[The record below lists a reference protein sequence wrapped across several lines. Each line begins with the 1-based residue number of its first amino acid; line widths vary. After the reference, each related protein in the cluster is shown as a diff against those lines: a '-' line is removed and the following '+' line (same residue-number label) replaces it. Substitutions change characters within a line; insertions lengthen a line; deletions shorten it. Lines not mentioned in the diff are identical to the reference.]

1 MVACIS
7 MVESLRPTR
16 TAECRFC
23 KLQFDAVNLNY
34 HPDICHTTEKCYYIP
49 KTATKKMSN
58 INQSKMQEL
67 LERMETTMNDFER
80 ANVVVDSAQLLI
92 RASRIMND
100 LLAKHL
106 SLSITASEHLQD
118 TGTKEC
124 RFCRILLDEKGL
136 AYYPDIRHITEHC
149 YYVPKIIRKTLIDNN
164 ELCYDYFYPG
174 HTFDL
179 CPFMDRY
186 CKFCNGDHN
195 YLICFNY

>member
-1 MVACIS
+1 
-7 MVESLRPTR
+7 
-16 TAECRFC
+16 
-23 KLQFDAVNLNY
+23 
-34 HPDICHTTEKCYYIP
+34 
-49 KTATKKMSN
+49 
-58 INQSKMQEL
+58 MQEL

-124 RFCRILLDEKGL
+124 RFFRILLDEKGL

-186 CKFCNGDHN
+186 YIRHTDTDTEHCYYVRKTTRKMLIDDEDLCYGCF
-195 YLICFNY
+195 YLGHTFDLQGGP